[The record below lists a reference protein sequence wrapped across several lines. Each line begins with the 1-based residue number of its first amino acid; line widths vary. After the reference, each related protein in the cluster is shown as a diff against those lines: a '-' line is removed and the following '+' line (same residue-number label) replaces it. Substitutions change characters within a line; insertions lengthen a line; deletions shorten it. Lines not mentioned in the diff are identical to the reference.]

1 MGLSGRKQKQRI
13 PNDPRNLAWAD
24 DAARF
29 GSSYLS
35 KFGWDSSKGLG
46 VSGEGRTTHIKVAQ
60 KLDMMGIGAAHMK
73 DPNGI
78 AWKQNRDFENL
89 LKRLNESSEV
99 EVKGESEVTTVEVEV
114 RAESVVEV
122 ESEEGK
128 KEKKEKKEK
137 REKREKKKD
146 KESKKE
152 KKRKLEEEEDGKE
165 KKKRRKTSEEPQEE
179 DVQMKESSPPATA
192 PAPKPVH
199 RFRSHRARAIAAK
212 SISSKSS
219 VHISE
224 ILGIA
229 PTPSTSSQSASG
241 SATPA
246 EGKLTQISDIPEL
259 EKITTST
266 KSVADYFKE
275 KLSLK
280 SSSKTSPAATPTN
293 DSDASQGR
301 DYDDE
306 RPMGGLGF
314 SRLRFEVREE
324 SQVEEETMRMGLS
337 KFSSLMS
344 STFLSATATTPSSFE
359 ETPEIEQ
366 APAPEEEAS
375 PEVEEE
381 EESREERK
389 RRKKERKERK
399 KAEAEAKEEK
409 KKKKKKSAEN
419 SEVPHDGAD
428 LDGDQKSTKKKRK
441 SKHRGEDST

>member
-1 MGLSGRKQKQRI
+1 MASP
-13 PNDPRNLAWAD
+13 PNPMSFRVSVNTSHV

-46 VSGEGRTTHIKVAQ
+46 ASGEGRTTHIKVAQ

-89 LKRLNESSEV
+89 LKRLNESSEG
-99 EVKGESEVTTVEVEV
+99 EVKVDSEVTTVEVV
-114 RAESVVEV
+114 AEAVV
-122 ESEEGK
+122 ESEEVKESKK
-128 KEKKEKKEK
+128 KEKKDKEK
-137 REKREKKKD
+137 KKKD

-165 KKKRRKTSEEPQEE
+165 KKKRQKASEEPQEE
-179 DVQMKESSPPATA
+179 DVQMKEPSPA

-219 VHISE
+219 AHISE

-229 PTPSTSSQSASG
+229 PTPSTSQSTSG

-246 EGKLTQISDIPEL
+246 EGKLTQISDVPEL

-280 SSSKTSPAATPTN
+280 SSSKSASPAGTSTPN
-293 DSDASQGR
+293 SSDASQDR
-301 DYDDE
+301 DYDAE

-314 SRLRFEVREE
+314 SRLRFEVLEE
-324 SQVEEETMRMGLS
+324 NKVEEETMRMGLS

-344 STFLSATATTPSSFE
+344 STFLSATAGSVTPLSS
-359 ETPEIEQ
+359 EQ
-366 APAPEEEAS
+366 T
-375 PEVEEE
+375 PEVEQAEDEPSLEAEDVGE

-389 RRKKERKERK
+389 RRKRERREKK
-399 KAEAEAKEEK
+399 KAEVEAKGEK
-409 KKKKKKSAEN
+409 KKKKKAAEG
-419 SEVPHDGAD
+419 SEVQDGAD
-428 LDGDQKSTKKKRK
+428 LSAKKKKK
-441 SKHRGEDST
+441 SKRRDEDSA